1 MAKKTSL
8 KELAA
13 HLGMSQ
19 TTVSRGLSDY
29 PEVKQATKERIR
41 QAAIALN
48 YAPSSSAQKLAMGRS
63 FTIGHIIGLSDHR
76 TLNPFYVDFI
86 AGAGET
92 YAAHGYD
99 MLLSM
104 TTKDKE
110 LEAYRNL
117 TNAHKVD
124 GFILSEPVP
133 NDSRITLLQELNVP
147 FIVHGRAHDSGEAQ
161 TPYPWLDVNNRRGF
175 EEATSYLL
183 GLGHRDIALL
193 NGPEIFN
200 FAIQRRR
207 GFHDAMASYHA
218 PITPSWMISAEMSE
232 QTGFAI
238 ASRLLENDKI
248 PTAIICSSV
257 LVAIGIQRA
266 ANQKGLKIGQDL
278 SVLCWDDCL
287 SGFHSP
293 DRAPQFTAMQSSIFA
308 AGAQIADML
317 IQQIKFPSTQDK
329 TKLLEAQLVIG
340 HSTSEGPHI

>member
-1 MAKKTSL
+1 MTKKTSL
-8 KELAA
+8 KDLAA
-13 HLGMSQ
+13 YLGMSQ

-63 FTIGHIIGLSDHR
+63 FTIGHIIALSDHR
-76 TLNPFYVDFI
+76 TLSPFYADFI

-104 TTKDKE
+104 VTKDKE

-133 NDSRITLLQELNVP
+133 DDARITLLQELNVP
-147 FIVHGRAHDSGEAQ
+147 FIVHGRAHASGEAE

-175 EEATSYLL
+175 EEATTYLL
-183 GLGHRDIALL
+183 ELGHRDIALL

-200 FAIQRRR
+200 FALQRRR
-207 GFHDAMASYHA
+207 GFHDAMAAYRA
-218 PITPSWMISAEMSE
+218 TTTPAWMISADMSE

-238 ASRLLENDKI
+238 ASRLLENEKI

-266 ANQKGLKIGQDL
+266 ANQKGLKIGRDL

-293 DRAPQFTAMQSSIFA
+293 DRAPQFTAMQSSIFL
-308 AGAQIADML
+308 AGAEIADML
-317 IQQIKFPSTQDK
+317 IQQIKFPSAQNK
-329 TKLLEAQLVIG
+329 TKLIEAKLVVG
-340 HSTSEGPHI
+340 QSTNNRPPR

>member
-161 TPYPWLDVNNRRGF
+161 TPYSWLDVNNRRGF
-175 EEATSYLL
+175 KEATSYLL

-266 ANQKGLKIGQDL
+266 ANQKGLKIGQNL
-278 SVLCWDDCL
+278 SVLWWDDCL